1 MTQALQMNAKRL
13 RIALL
18 VCRFDNAAGG
28 AERYVVTLARALAQ
42 TDEVHVFSQEFGP
55 PVAGVTYH
63 RIAWPIRRPRWLNY
77 LFFAWM
83 TWRATRTGFDIVHSH
98 ENSWHG
104 DVHTVHVVPVTHSL
118 FANRRG
124 WRWCLRWMKVLSSPR
139 LLCYLA
145 LERSRYRVD
154 KQCVVVS
161 PWLGAALQSSFPHL
175 SNPLVQITPVCVFEP
190 RRVQESDKQLARQT
204 LGLPLQSK
212 CLLFVGN
219 DMRKKGLPQV
229 LQALKLLPATVVL
242 AVAGAS
248 KQIEAMRK
256 LCAAQGLN
264 DRVFFLGAVDAME
277 VAYAAADCL
286 VHPTL
291 EDTYAMVVLE
301 AMAFA
306 LPVVVSGPAYC
317 GISSELRD
325 GVDALLLQDPLDV
338 GALHRAVLR
347 LLNDAQLCADLAH
360 HALRFASARDVST
373 LAVQHRSL
381 YLEQIKRRGTL

>member
-1 MTQALQMNAKRL
+1 MNAKRL

-63 RIAWPIRRPRWLNY
+63 RIDRPLRRPRWLNY

-83 TWRATRTGFDIVHSH
+83 TWRATRTGFDIVHAH

-104 DVHTVHVVPVTHSL
+104 DVHTVHVVPVTYSL

-145 LERSRYRVD
+145 LERSRYRAD

-248 KQIEAMRK
+248 KQIDAMRK

-264 DRVFFLGAVDAME
+264 DRVFFLGAVGAME

-360 HALRFASARDVST
+360 QALRFASSRDAST

-381 YLEQIKRRGTL
+381 YLEQLKRRGTLS

>member
-1 MTQALQMNAKRL
+1 MTTKRL

-18 VCRFDNAAGG
+18 VCRFDNSAGG

-55 PVAGVTYH
+55 PVPGVTYH
-63 RIAWPIRRPRWLNY
+63 RIARPIRRPRWLNY

-98 ENSWHG
+98 ENSWYG
-104 DVHTVHVVPVTHSL
+104 DVQTVHVVPVTYSL
-118 FANRRG
+118 FAKKRAWQR
-124 WRWCLRWMKVLSSPR
+124 CLRWLKVLSSPR

-145 LERSRYRVD
+145 LERARYRGN

-161 PWLGAALQSSFPHL
+161 PWLGAALQSTFPYL
-175 SNPLVQITPVCVFEP
+175 TLPLAQITPACVFEP
-190 RRVQESDKQLARQT
+190 RRVQELEKQLARQT

-219 DMRKKGLPQV
+219 DMRKKGLPQ
-229 LQALKLLPATVVL
+229 LLKALGQLPAQVVL
-242 AVAGAS
+242 VVAGTS
-248 KQIEAMRK
+248 KQMGAMRA
-256 LCAAQGLN
+256 LCDTQGLA

-317 GISSELRD
+317 GISSELSD
-325 GVDALLLQDPLDV
+325 GVDALLLEDPLDV
-338 GALHRAVLR
+338 GALQHAVTRVLD
-347 LLNDAQLCADLAH
+347 DAQLGTDLGH
-360 HALRFASARDVST
+360 KALMFASARNTSKF
-373 LAVQHRSL
+373 AEQHRYV
-381 YLEQIKRRGTL
+381 YLEQLARRRTVP

>member
-1 MTQALQMNAKRL
+1 MTTKRL

-28 AERYVVTLARALAQ
+28 AERYVVTLAQALAQ

-55 PVAGVTYH
+55 PVPGVTYH
-63 RIAWPIRRPRWLNY
+63 RIARPVRRPRWLNY

-104 DVHTVHVVPVTHSL
+104 DVQTVHVVPVTHSL
-118 FANRRG
+118 FANKRG
-124 WRWCLRWMKVLSSPR
+124 WRWCLRCVKVLSSPR

-145 LERSRYRVD
+145 LERARYRAD

-161 PWLGAALQSSFPHL
+161 PWLGAALLSSFPRL
-175 SNPLVQITPVCVFEP
+175 PQPLAQITPVCVFEP
-190 RRVQESDKQLARQT
+190 RRVNEAEKQLARQT

-219 DMRKKGLPQV
+219 DMRKKGLPQ
-229 LQALKLLPATVVL
+229 LLKALGQLPAQVLL
-242 AVAGAS
+242 AVAGTS
-248 KQIEAMRK
+248 KQIGAMRA
-256 LCAAQGLN
+256 LCDAQGLA
-264 DRVFFLGAVDAME
+264 DRVFFLGALDAMD

-306 LPVVVSGPAYC
+306 LPVLVSGPAYC
-317 GISSELRD
+317 GISSELSD
-325 GVDALLLQDPLDV
+325 GVNALLLEDPLDV
-338 GALHRAVLR
+338 RALQDALLRVLD
-347 LLNDAQLCADLAH
+347 DAQLGADLGH
-360 HALRFASARDVST
+360 KALMFAGARNASKF
-373 LAVQHRSL
+373 AEQHKQV
-381 YLEQIKRRGTL
+381 YLEQLARRRIVP

>member
-1 MTQALQMNAKRL
+1 MTTKRL

-28 AERYVVTLARALAQ
+28 AERYVVTLAQALAQ

-55 PVAGVTYH
+55 PVPGVTYH
-63 RIAWPIRRPRWLNY
+63 RIARPVRRPRWLNY

-104 DVHTVHVVPVTHSL
+104 DVQTVHVVPVTYSL
-118 FANRRG
+118 FANKRG
-124 WRWCLRWMKVLSSPR
+124 WRWCLRCVKVLSSPR

-145 LERSRYRVD
+145 LERARYRAD

-161 PWLGAALQSSFPHL
+161 PWLGAALLSSFPRL
-175 SNPLVQITPVCVFEP
+175 PQPLAQITPVCVFEP
-190 RRVQESDKQLARQT
+190 RRVNEAEKQLARQT

-219 DMRKKGLPQV
+219 DMRKKGLPQ
-229 LQALKLLPATVVL
+229 LLKALGQLPAQVVL
-242 AVAGAS
+242 AVAGTS
-248 KQIEAMRK
+248 KQIGAMRA
-256 LCAAQGLN
+256 LCDAQGLA
-264 DRVFFLGAVDAME
+264 DRVFFLGALDAMD

-306 LPVVVSGPAYC
+306 LPVLVSGPAYC
-317 GISSELRD
+317 GISSELSD
-325 GVDALLLQDPLDV
+325 GVNALLLEDPLDV
-338 GALHRAVLR
+338 RALQDALLRVLD
-347 LLNDAQLCADLAH
+347 DAQLGADLGH
-360 HALRFASARDVST
+360 KALMFAGTRNASKFAE
-373 LAVQHRSL
+373 QHKQV
-381 YLEQIKRRGTL
+381 YLEQLARRRIVP

>member
-1 MTQALQMNAKRL
+1 MTTKRL

-28 AERYVVTLARALAQ
+28 AERYVVTLAQALAQ

-55 PVAGVTYH
+55 PVPGVTYH
-63 RIAWPIRRPRWLNY
+63 RIARPVRRPRWLNY

-104 DVHTVHVVPVTHSL
+104 DVQTVHVVPVTYSI
-118 FANRRG
+118 FANKRG
-124 WRWCLRWMKVLSSPR
+124 WRWCLRCVKVLSSPR

-145 LERSRYRVD
+145 LERARYRAD

-161 PWLGAALQSSFPHL
+161 PWLGAALLSSFPRMPQ
-175 SNPLVQITPVCVFEP
+175 PLAQITPVCVFEP
-190 RRVQESDKQLARQT
+190 RRVNEAEKQLARQT

-219 DMRKKGLPQV
+219 DMRKKGLPQ
-229 LQALKLLPATVVL
+229 LLKALGQLPAQVVL
-242 AVAGAS
+242 AVAGTS
-248 KQIEAMRK
+248 KQIGPMRA
-256 LCAAQGLN
+256 LCDAQGLA
-264 DRVFFLGAVDAME
+264 DRVFFLGALDAMD

-306 LPVVVSGPAYC
+306 LPVLVSGPAYC
-317 GISSELRD
+317 GISSELSD
-325 GVDALLLQDPLDV
+325 GVDALLLEDPLDV
-338 GALHRAVLR
+338 RALQDALLRVLD
-347 LLNDAQLCADLAH
+347 DAQLGADLGRK
-360 HALRFASARDVST
+360 ALMFAGARNASKF
-373 LAVQHRSL
+373 AEQHKQV
-381 YLEQIKRRGTL
+381 YLEQLARRRIVP

>member
-1 MTQALQMNAKRL
+1 MNTKRL

-18 VCRFDNAAGG
+18 VCRFDNTAGG
-28 AERYVVTLARALAQ
+28 AERYVVTLARALAH
-42 TDEVHVFSQEFGP
+42 TDEVHVFSQEFGL
-55 PVAGVTYH
+55 PVPGVTYH
-63 RIAWPIRRPRWLNY
+63 RIARPIHRPRWLNY

-83 TWRATRTGFDIVHSH
+83 TWRATRTGFDIVHAH

-104 DVHTVHVVPVTHSL
+104 DVQTVHVVPVTHSL
-118 FANRRG
+118 FANRRA
-124 WRWCLRWMKVLSSPR
+124 WQRCLRWLKVLSSPR

-145 LERSRYRVD
+145 LERARYRAD
-154 KQCVVVS
+154 KLCVVVS
-161 PWLGAALQSSFPHL
+161 PWLGAALQSSFPRL
-175 SNPLVQITPVCVFEP
+175 PQPLAQITPVCVFEP
-190 RRVQESDKQLARQT
+190 RRVQESDKQLARQA

-219 DMRKKGLPQV
+219 DMRKKGLPQ
-229 LQALKLLPATVVL
+229 LLKALGQLPAQVVL
-242 AVAGAS
+242 AVAGTS
-248 KQIEAMRK
+248 KQMGAMRA
-256 LCAAQGLN
+256 LCDTQGLA

-317 GISSELRD
+317 GISSELSD
-325 GVDALLLQDPLDV
+325 GVDALLLEDPLDV
-338 GALHRAVLR
+338 GALQHAVTRVLD
-347 LLNDAQLCADLAH
+347 DAQLGADLGH
-360 HALRFASARDVST
+360 KALMFAGARNASKF
-373 LAVQHRSL
+373 AEQHRYV
-381 YLEQIKRRGTL
+381 YLDQLARRRTVP